1 MTADARAA
9 ISQKVYDNLMTNYDA
24 TKWAEITPYQSSKQ
38 CDITKLQMGIFSVNL
53 DDLDDLATA
62 CASEEGCT
70 FDKDAYVPYALGFLM
85 TQGDWKC
92 GVSPGKRQTPFIV
105 KSETSVAN
113 LPFEV
118 LYWSWFSPAVNKL
131 YESFSVLG
139 GYIYFD
145 GARGCSGHDFTNG
158 CFSY

>member
-1 MTADARAA
+1 
-9 ISQKVYDNLMTNYDA
+9 
-24 TKWAEITPYQSSKQ
+24 
-38 CDITKLQMGIFSVNL
+38 MGIFSVNL

-62 CASEEGCT
+62 CALEEGCT

-92 GVSPGKRQTPFIV
+92 GEFGEGAGESGSTFTPYIVSST
-105 KSETSVAN
+105 TSVAN

-118 LYWSWFSPAVNKL
+118 LYWNWSFQPKNNL
-131 YESFSVLG
+131 FESFIV
-139 GYIYFD
+139 FD
-145 GARGCSGHDFTNG
+145 DTIFFTNYRGCSEHDFTDG

>member
-1 MTADARAA
+1 
-9 ISQKVYDNLMTNYDA
+9 
-24 TKWAEITPYQSSKQ
+24 
-38 CDITKLQMGIFSVNL
+38 MGIFSVNL

-70 FDKDAYVPYALGFLM
+70 FDKDAYVPYALGFLI

-92 GVSPGKRQTPFIV
+92 GESPGQKWTPYIV
-105 KSETSVAN
+105 SSTDSVAN

-118 LYWSWFSPAVNKL
+118 LYWKWEATTSNYL
-131 YESFSVLG
+131 YESFYIENS
-139 GYIYFD
+139 YIYFD
-145 GARGCSGHDFTNG
+145 GARGCSGHNFTDG